1 MSIMGT
7 RVQRVEDAKFL
18 TQGATYTAE
27 VSDPRLRGAA
37 FAHYVRSTMAHA
49 NIGSVD
55 ISEAAEQPGVLG
67 VFVAE
72 DILPSVGLVP
82 PAVPLFPEPMMARPH
97 LAAGQ
102 VRFVGEPVAV
112 VVAETPAQAAD
123 AAELVWVDY
132 DPLPPAVDLAQAAAD
147 DAVIYGDVGTNTAV
161 DLVAMGMATGIGEAD
176 IFADC
181 EVVVEQ
187 DIVNHKTAPAPLEGR
202 SAVCVWE
209 DVGAAGEDSAEPFSG
224 RLTIWAS
231 NQSPHGFK
239 GAFVA
244 AYGLEPENCR
254 VICPDVGGGFG
265 QKIGATPEELNLP
278 WLSHKLGRPVRW
290 TETRTENLM
299 AAGHGRAQLQT
310 VKIGGSKDGQVQAY
324 RLQATGDAGSYC
336 GLGAFLPYFTHLMA
350 AGVYDLPALE
360 TTAKSVV
367 TNTAPVVA
375 YRGAGR
381 PEATAAIERAMD
393 MFAAECGL
401 SAVEVRRRNLIP
413 AASFPY
419 TTPHGVEYDTG
430 DYHQALDLALEAA
443 DYPALLDEQAERR
456 ARGDTKL
463 LGIGVSVYV
472 EITGGP
478 APGGEE
484 FARVEITPE
493 GKARVY
499 SGAFSHGQSH
509 ATTFASVAAD
519 QLGMHLDDIE
529 FIQGDTD
536 LVSEG
541 TGTFG
546 SRSLQYGGSA
556 VHESA
561 GVVAEEACQIAASL
575 LEANPADV
583 LVDAEAGGFHVAGVP
598 SKITSWAEVA
608 RAAQEQGAALAH
620 EGKHNAKCSYPSGAH
635 VIVVEVDTET
645 GQTVVRDAV
654 TCDDSGTIINPTIVE
669 GQRHGGIAQG
679 IAQALTEE
687 VAFDPDGNPITSN
700 FADYGFISAAELPSF
715 TLVPLETPTPNN
727 PLGAKGIGESG
738 AIGAT
743 PATQSAVV
751 DALSHLGVRHI
762 DIPLTPE
769 RIWGAIADASAGRA
783 GA

>member
-7 RVQRVEDAKFL
+7 RVQRTEDAKFL

-27 VSDPRLRGAA
+27 VSDPRLEGAV

-49 NIGSVD
+49 NIASID
-55 ISEAAEQPGVLG
+55 ISEAAGQPGVLG
-67 VFVAE
+67 VFTAE
-72 DILPSVGLVP
+72 DIPEGVGTVP
-82 PAVPLFPEPMMARPH
+82 PAVPLFPEPMMARPN

-132 DPLPPAVDLAQAAAD
+132 DPLAPAVDLGEAAGDA
-147 DAVIYGDVGTNTAV
+147 AVIFGDVGTNTAV
-161 DLVAMGMATGIGEAD
+161 DLAAMGMATGIGEED
-176 IFADC
+176 IFAGC

-202 SAVCVWE
+202 SMACVW
-209 DVGAAGEDSAEPFSG
+209 DGSDAAGGGTASGDAASG
-224 RLTIWAS
+224 RLIIWAS

-239 GAFVA
+239 GAFVG

-265 QKIGATPEELNLP
+265 QKIGATPEEINLP
-278 WLSHKLGRPVRW
+278 WLSRALGRPVRW

-299 AAGHGRAQLQT
+299 AAGHGRSQLQT
-310 VKIGGSKDGQVQAY
+310 VKIGGSADGQVQAY
-324 RLQATGDAGSYC
+324 RLQVTGDSGSYC
-336 GLGAFLPYFTHLMA
+336 GLGGFLPYFTHLMA
-350 AGVYDLPALE
+350 AGVYDLPKLE

-381 PEATAAIERAMD
+381 PEATAAIERAID

-401 SAVEVRRRNLIP
+401 SAVEVRRRNLIS
-413 AASFPY
+413 AGSFPY

-443 DYPALLDEQAERR
+443 GYEALLSEQAERR
-456 ARGDTKL
+456 ANGDTKL
-463 LGIGVSVYV
+463 LGIGVAVYV

-519 QLGMHLDDIE
+519 QLGMDLGDIE

-536 LVSEG
+536 LVAEG

-561 GVVAEEACQIAASL
+561 GVVADEARQIAADL
-575 LEANPADV
+575 LEASPADV
-583 LVDAEAGGFHVAGVP
+583 LVDAGEGGFHVAGVP
-598 SKITSWAEVA
+598 AKTISWAEVA
-608 RAAQEQGAALAH
+608 GAAGERGVTLAH
-620 EGKHNAKCSYPSGAH
+620 EGKHNAKCSYPFGAH

-654 TCDDSGTIINPTIVE
+654 TCDDSGTIFNPTIVE

-769 RIWGAIADASAGRA
+769 RVWDAIA
-783 GA
+783 GATVG

>member
-7 RVQRVEDAKFL
+7 RVQRTEDAKFL

-27 VSDPRLRGAA
+27 VSDPRLQGAV

-49 NIGSVD
+49 NITSTD
-55 ISEAAEQPGVLG
+55 ISEAAQQPGVLG
-67 VFVAE
+67 VFTAE
-72 DILPSVGLVP
+72 DIPEGVGTVP
-82 PAVPLFPEPMMARPH
+82 PAVPLFPEPMMTRPN
-97 LAAGQ
+97 LAVGQ

-132 DPLPPAVDLAQAAAD
+132 DPLPPAAHLAQAATD

-161 DLVAMGMATGIGEAD
+161 DLVTMGMATGIGEAD

-187 DIVNHKTAPAPLEGR
+187 DIANHKTAPAPLEGR
-202 SAVCVWE
+202 SMACVW
-209 DVGAAGEDSAEPFSG
+209 DSAG
-224 RLTIWAS
+224 GGANDRLIIWAS

-239 GAFVA
+239 GAFVG
-244 AYGLEPENCR
+244 AYGLEPENCQ

-265 QKIGATPEELNLP
+265 QKIGATPEEINLA
-278 WLSHKLGRPVRW
+278 WLSRLLGRPVRW

-299 AAGHGRAQLQT
+299 AAGHGRAQLQS
-310 VKIGGSKDGQVQAY
+310 VKIGGSRDGQVQAY

-336 GLGAFLPYFTHLMA
+336 GLGAFLPYFTHMMA
-350 AGVYDLPALE
+350 AGVYDLPTLE
-360 TTAKSVV
+360 TTARSVV

-393 MFAAECGL
+393 IFAAECGL
-401 SAVEVRRRNLIP
+401 SAVEVRRRNLIS
-413 AASFPY
+413 ADSFPY

-443 DYPALLDEQAERR
+443 GYEALLSEQAERR

-463 LGIGVSVYV
+463 LGIGVAVYV

-536 LVSEG
+536 LVAEG

-561 GVVAEEACQIAASL
+561 GIVADEARQIAADL

-583 LVDAEAGGFHVAGVP
+583 LLDAEVGGFHVAGTP
-598 SKITSWAEVA
+598 AKPISWAQVA
-608 RAAQEQGAALAH
+608 GAAGEQGVALAH
-620 EGKHNAKCSYPSGAH
+620 EGKHNAKCSYPFGAH

-654 TCDDSGTIINPTIVE
+654 TCDDSGTIFNPTIVE

-687 VAFDPDGNPITSN
+687 VAFDSDGNPITSN

-769 RIWGAIADASAGRA
+769 RVWDAIAGATAG
-783 GA
+783 